1 MLNGVKNALMQVTY
15 FLNGLM
21 FNLLFYCHIT
31 LYWEKV
37 TSYEKFNQTWKLY
50 RKSQHFRRNY
60 QNAEKWL
67 NFQKFHDIFKTY
79 YKGQTANCI

>member
-1 MLNGVKNALMQVTY
+1 MNEVKNALLQETY

-37 TSYEKFNQTWKLY
+37 TSYEKSNHDSKLQGKFQRFNATDGTMKML
-50 RKSQHFRRNY
+50 KN
-60 QNAEKWL
+60 
-67 NFQKFHDIFKTY
+67 
-79 YKGQTANCI
+79 G